1 MIIELT
7 LFIIVYMASKY
18 TVWLP
23 VEITRE
29 SFRAGLIKAD
39 KLEYASNEILLDKM
53 LFMAAEIHRVSL
65 NNYFLNEDG
74 IELTHLYS
82 KYIKENL
89 KRSGGVTYKE
99 VLDCL
104 FIVDAIDGNSSYFP
118 ANYSKSYGLKYR
130 GKKFTEHAIELK
142 YWQPSPRKLPF
153 KKTDEVSNLIEAIK
167 SNISKVQIDKTYL
180 KKVIANE
187 TSLLKILYYGYSMN
201 ALMAKKVGGIY
212 AKADDFGRIHHN
224 ITNISKTLRPALTV
238 GGESIYSVDLS
249 ASQLFFSIKGVV
261 GYAKQKK
268 NTSDWKV
275 IEQKL
280 PDVQKFIDAVLNGK
294 FYTSI
299 NQHLQF
305 SAEDLKVNKVKTLMP
320 IFSQKDP
327 KRKTK
332 YYKALETI
340 FPTFLNFVNSKKKEN
355 HADAAKFLQTEESSV
370 MIGKVCSRLMSEGF
384 WFLPVHDCILT
395 TINNVD
401 RVKAIIIEE
410 CQIYN
415 GFNPHMKVSDWTGAK
430 LELPLFR
437 TPEEDK
443 SFRLKNIL
451 DFTVDEKRRKRDKQR
466 KYFADKTK
474 TNKTK
479 KVKK

>member
-1 MIIELT
+1 
-7 LFIIVYMASKY
+7 
-18 TVWLP
+18 
-23 VEITRE
+23 
-29 SFRAGLIKAD
+29 
-39 KLEYASNEILLDKM
+39 
-53 LFMAAEIHRVSL
+53 
-65 NNYFLNEDG
+65 
-74 IELTHLYS
+74 
-82 KYIKENL
+82 
-89 KRSGGVTYKE
+89 
-99 VLDCL
+99 L
-104 FIVDAIDGNSSYFP
+104 FIVDAIDGKSSYFP
-118 ANYSKSYGLKYR
+118 GNYSKSYGLKYR
-130 GKKFTEHAIELK
+130 GKKFSEHTIELK

-153 KKTDEVSNLIEAIK
+153 KKTDEVTNLIEVIK
-167 SNISKVQIDKTYL
+167 SNISKIQIDKTYL
-180 KKVIANE
+180 KKVIVNE

-201 ALMAKKVGGIY
+201 ALLAKKVGGIY
-212 AKADDFGRIHHN
+212 AKSDDFGRLHHN

-238 GGESIYSVDLS
+238 SGESIYSVDLS
-249 ASQLFFSIKGVV
+249 ASQLFFSIKGVAA
-261 GYAKQKK
+261 YAKQKK
-268 NTSDWKV
+268 NTSDWRV

-280 PDVQKFIDAVLNGK
+280 PDVQKFIDAVLKGE

-299 NQHLQF
+299 NQHLKF
-305 SAEDLKVNKVKTLMP
+305 SDEELKVNKVQTLMP

-355 HADAAKFLQTEESSV
+355 HADAAKFLQKEESSV
-370 MIGKVCSRLMSEGF
+370 MIEKVCARLMSEDF

-401 RVKAIIIEE
+401 RVKAIIKEE

-443 SFRLKNIL
+443 FFRLKNIL
-451 DFTVDEKRRKRDKQR
+451 DFSVEEKRRTRDQQLR
-466 KYFADKTK
+466 YFKNKSKADKTK
-474 TNKTK
+474 
-479 KVKK
+479 KVRK